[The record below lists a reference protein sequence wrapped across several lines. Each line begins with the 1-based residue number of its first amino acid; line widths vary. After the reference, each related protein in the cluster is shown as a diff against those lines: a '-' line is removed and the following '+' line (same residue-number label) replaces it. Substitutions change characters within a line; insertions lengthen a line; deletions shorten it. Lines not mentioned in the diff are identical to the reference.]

1 MSPLGTEAQQV
12 LKAVREAVPTF
23 RRNGM
28 ETEKQRWLVD
38 ENIELLEKAGVFR
51 TAVPERFGGLDLPV
65 AEQAEIINAISQG
78 CASTGWVSMVWIS
91 SAWIVSLYPDRA
103 QEEVFAGGS
112 VRVSGG
118 FTPSGTLTP
127 VEGGYRLSGSWRFNT
142 GVPGA
147 QWNIHAALV
156 EHPDGRHEELFA
168 LVPAEDI
175 TVADDWDVFGAA
187 GTGSATSTVKDVFV
201 PAHRVVD
208 ASVYDAATGDRWNA
222 EVKGRNYGLLSYI
235 LATCAPVYLGIAR
248 SALDLFTERVTG
260 KAITYT
266 NWTDQREH
274 PYTQITV
281 ARAANQIAACEEL
294 SRDWLR
300 VVQERADRGEQLT
313 VEEKVT
319 VRGQVG
325 YVVEATKDA
334 VQMLYDISSASTIVR
349 SNHFQRAFRDISALS
364 LHGLLT
370 PTSSLEAHGRVL
382 LGLEPG
388 TDYI

>member
-1 MSPLGTEAQQV
+1 MSPLGTEEQQV
-12 LKAVREAVPTF
+12 LEAVKEAVPTL

-28 ETEKQRWLVD
+28 ETEKQRWLLE

-51 TAVPERFGGLDLPV
+51 AAVPERFGGLDLPL
-65 AEQAEIINAISQG
+65 AEQAEILQTIARG
-78 CASTGWVSMVWIS
+78 CGSTGWVSMVWLS
-91 SAWIVSLYPDRA
+91 STWIVSLYPDRA

-147 QWNIHAALV
+147 QWNIHAAV
-156 EHPDGRHEELFA
+156 AEHPDGTHEELFA

-175 TVADDWDVFGAA
+175 TIADDWDVFGAA

-208 ASVYDAATGDRWNA
+208 ASVYEAATGDRWNA
-222 EVKGRNYGLLSYI
+222 EAKGRNYNLLSYI
-235 LATCAPVYLGIAR
+235 VATCAPVYLGIAD
-248 SALDLFTERVTG
+248 SALELFAERVAG
-260 KAITYT
+260 KPITYT

-274 PYTQITV
+274 PYTQVTV
-281 ARAANQIAACEEL
+281 GRAANQIAACEAL

-300 VVQERADRGEQLT
+300 VIQERADRGERLT
-313 VEEKVT
+313 VEEKAT
-319 VRGQVG
+319 IRGQVG

-334 VQMLYDISSASTIVR
+334 VQMLFDISSASTIVR

-364 LHGLLT
+364 LHGLLA
-370 PTSSLEAHGRVL
+370 PTGSLEAHGRVL

-388 TDYI
+388 TDYL

>member
-12 LKAVREAVPTF
+12 LEAVREAVPTL
-23 RRNGM
+23 RRNGT
-28 ETEKQRWLVD
+28 ETEKQRWIGD
-38 ENIELLEKAGVFR
+38 ENIEMLEKAGVFR
-51 TAVPERFGGLDLPV
+51 TPVPERFGGLDLPV
-65 AEQAEIINAISQG
+65 AEQAEILDTIARG
-78 CASTGWVSMVWIS
+78 CVSTGWVAMVWIS
-91 SAWIVSLYPDRA
+91 SAWMVSLYPDRA
-103 QEEVFAGGS
+103 QEEIFAGGS

-175 TVADDWDVFGAA
+175 TIADDWDVFGAA
-187 GTGSATSTVKDVFV
+187 GTGSATSSVRDVFV

-222 EVKGRNYGLLSYI
+222 DVKGRNYSLLSYI
-235 LATCAPVYLGIAR
+235 LATCAPVYLGAAR
-248 SALDLFTERVTG
+248 AALDLFTARVAG
-260 KAITYT
+260 KPITYT

-274 PYTQITV
+274 PYTQVTV
-281 ARAANQIAACEEL
+281 ARAANQIAACEAL
-294 SRDWLR
+294 SGDWLR
-300 VVQERADRGEQLT
+300 VIQEHADRGEPLT
-313 VEEKVT
+313 VEEKAT

-325 YVVEATKDA
+325 YVVEATKKA
-334 VQMLYDISSASTIVR
+334 VDMLYEISSASTIVR
-349 SNHFQRAFRDISALS
+349 SNHFQRVFRDISALS

-370 PTSSLEAHGRVL
+370 PVSSLEAHGRVL
-382 LGLEPG
+382 LDLEPG

>member
-1 MSPLGTEAQQV
+1 MSPLGTEAQNI
-12 LKAVREAVPTF
+12 LKAVQEAVPTL
-23 RRNGM
+23 RQNAM

-65 AEQAEIINAISQG
+65 TEQADILAAISRG
-78 CASTGWVSMVWIS
+78 CASTGWVAMVWVS
-91 SAWIVSLYPDRA
+91 TAWIVSLYPDRA

-147 QWNIHAALV
+147 QWNIHAAMA
-156 EHPDGRHEELFA
+156 EHADGRQEELFA

-175 TVADDWDVFGAA
+175 TIADDWDVFGAA

-208 ASVYDAATGDRWNA
+208 ASVYDASTGDRWNA
-222 EVKGRNYGLLSYI
+222 ETKGRNYNLLSYV

-248 SALDLFTERVTG
+248 SALDLFAERIAG

-274 PYTQITV
+274 PYTQIAV
-281 ARAANQIAACEEL
+281 GRAANQIAACEAL
-294 SRDWLR
+294 SRDWLG
-300 VVQERADRGEQLT
+300 VIQERADRGEKMT
-313 VEEKVT
+313 VAEKVA

-325 YVVEATKDA
+325 YVVEATQEA
-334 VQMLYDISSASTIVR
+334 VRMLYDISSASTILR

-382 LGLEPG
+382 LDLEPG

>member
-1 MSPLGTEAQQV
+1 MTRIGTEEQNV
-12 LKAVREAVPTF
+12 LDAVQDVLPIL
-23 RRNGM
+23 RRNGA
-28 ETEKQRWLVD
+28 ESEKQRWIVD

-51 TAVPERFGGLDLPV
+51 TAVPKRFGGLDFTV
-65 AEQAEIINAISQG
+65 ADQAEILTAISRG
-78 CASTGWVSMVWIS
+78 CASTGWVSMVWVS

-147 QWNIHAALV
+147 QWNIHAAVV
-156 EHPDGRHEELFA
+156 EHADGREEELFA

-187 GTGSATSTVKDVFV
+187 GTGSATSTVEDVFV

-208 ASVYDAATGDRWNA
+208 ASVYDASTGDRWNA
-222 EVKGRNYGLLSYI
+222 DVKGRNYNLLSYVM
-235 LATCAPVYLGIAR
+235 ATCAPVYLGIAR
-248 SALDLFTERVTG
+248 SALELFTERVAG
-260 KAITYT
+260 KPITYT

-281 ARAANQIAACEEL
+281 GRAANRIAACEAL
-294 SRDWLR
+294 AQDWLR
-300 VVQERADRGEQLT
+300 SIQGRADRGEKMT
-313 VEEKVT
+313 VEEKAT

-325 YVVEATKDA
+325 YVVEAAKEA
-334 VQMLYDISSASTIVR
+334 VDMLYDISSASTIAR
-349 SNHFQRAFRDISALS
+349 SNHFQRAFRDIAALS

-370 PTSSLEAHGRVL
+370 PPGCLEAHGRVL
-382 LGLEPG
+382 LGLEPE

>member
-1 MSPLGTEAQQV
+1 MSPLGTEARHV
-12 LKAVREAVPTF
+12 LEAVQEAVPTL

-65 AEQAEIINAISQG
+65 AEQAEILHAISRG
-78 CASTGWVSMVWIS
+78 CGSTGWVSMVWIS

-118 FTPSGTLTP
+118 FTPTGTLTP

-147 QWNIHAALV
+147 QWNIAAAMV
-156 EHPDGRHEELFA
+156 EHADGRQEELFA
-168 LVPAEDI
+168 LVPAEDVTI
-175 TVADDWDVFGAA
+175 ADDWDVFGAS
-187 GTGSATSTVKDVFV
+187 GTGSATSTVKDAFV

-222 EVKGRNYGLLSYI
+222 EAKGRNYSLLSYV

-248 SALDLFTERVTG
+248 SALDLFLERVAG
-260 KAITYT
+260 KPITYT
-266 NWTDQREH
+266 NWADQREH

-281 ARAANQIAACEEL
+281 ARAANQIAACEAL
-294 SRDWLR
+294 SQDWLR

-313 VEEKVT
+313 VAEKAT
-319 VRGQVG
+319 LRGQVG

-334 VQMLYDISSASTIVR
+334 VQMLFDVSSASTILR

-382 LGLEPG
+382 LDLEPG

>member
-12 LKAVREAVPTF
+12 LEAVREAVPTL

-28 ETEKQRWLVD
+28 ETENRRWLVD

-51 TAVPERFGGLDLPV
+51 AAVPERFGGLDLPV
-65 AEQAEIINAISQG
+65 ADQAEILDTISRG
-78 CASTGWVSMVWIS
+78 CASMGWVSMVWIS
-91 SAWIVSLYPDRA
+91 SAWIASLYPDRA

-118 FTPSGTLTP
+118 FTPSGTMTP
-127 VEGGYRLSGSWRFNT
+127 VDGGYRLNGSWRFNT

-147 QWNIHAALV
+147 QWNIHAAMV

-168 LVPAEDI
+168 LVPTEDI
-175 TVADDWDVFGAA
+175 TIADDWDAFGAS
-187 GTGSATSTVKDVFV
+187 GTGSATSTAKDVFV

-222 EVKGRNYGLLSYI
+222 EVKGRNYSLLSYI
-235 LATCAPVYLGIAR
+235 LATCAPVYMGIAR
-248 SALDLFTERVTG
+248 SALALFTERVAG

-274 PYTQITV
+274 PHTQITV
-281 ARAANQIAACEEL
+281 ARAANRIAACDAL

-300 VVQERADRGEQLT
+300 VMQERADRGEQLT
-313 VEEKVT
+313 VEEKAT

-325 YVVEATKDA
+325 YVVEAAKEA
-334 VQMLYDISSASTIVR
+334 VQMLFDISSASTIMR
-349 SNHFQRAFRDISALS
+349 GNHFQRAFRDISALS